1 MAPCQADGAM
11 SSSKPIQVIQP
22 TGEQSLSDDTA
33 SARSPGLRNW
43 LTFGFSL
50 ALSAIVLYFVFQRVD
65 ARLLPQLLETQS
77 HSLLIA
83 AALFILLQ
91 IIFGGERWRAI
102 LSALIRDRRLPVLRI
117 QAVYYASIFFNCLP
131 VGTLGGDVA
140 RVLLARRFAVP
151 VKQLVL
157 SVLIDRIV
165 MVAALVVLAALTLP
179 AIVHPL
185 ARDAWFGSIAI
196 LTVGVAAFLLLQ
208 PVERILGRWRHWN
221 LVGLVLHAAA
231 ELRYIGRGRGILGL
245 LHGMLS
251 GASAALAGYCIARSL
266 NIAIGPVAVVA
277 VMSLMS
283 FAVALPIS
291 AAGWGVREASLVT
304 LLGLVGVDRS
314 AALLLSVEF
323 GLLTTLLS
331 LPGGLV
337 WIAMRER
344 PKVIRQTGF

>member
-1 MAPCQADGAM
+1 M
-11 SSSKPIQVIQP
+11 P
-22 TGEQSLSDDTA
+22 T
-33 SARSPGLRNW
+33 RSRGLRTW
-43 LTFGFSL
+43 LTFASSFL
-50 ALSAIVLYFVFQRVD
+50 LSAVVLCFVFQKVD
-65 ARLLPQLLETQS
+65 SRILKQLFATQDRG
-77 HSLLIA
+77 LLIA

-91 IIFGGERWRAI
+91 IMLGGQRWRTI
-102 LSALIRDRRLPVLRI
+102 LSALLRGRRLPVVDV

-131 VGTLGGDVA
+131 IGTLGGDIA

-165 MVAALVVLAALTLP
+165 MAAALILLAALTLP
-179 AIVHPL
+179 AIAHPL
-185 ARDAWFGSIAI
+185 ARDAWVSCVAI
-196 LTVGVAAFLLLQ
+196 LIVGVVSFLLL
-208 PVERILGRWRHWN
+208 ERLERVLGRWRRWN
-221 LVGLVLHAAA
+221 FLQLVLQAAA

-245 LHGMLS
+245 VYGMLS
-251 GASAALAGYCIARSL
+251 GASAALAGYCIAHSL
-266 NIAIGPVAVVA
+266 QIDIGPAAIVAA
-277 VMSLMS
+277 MSLMS

-331 LPGGLV
+331 VPGGLI
-337 WIAMRER
+337 WLALRGR
-344 PKVIRQTGF
+344 PTRHLEDQL